1 MSKGFTGAYTH
12 SLSEIWAPARN
23 MLLISPKLLSFKN
36 LNKKKSHNVMQ
47 RKREREREREREE
60 SL

>member
-47 RKREREREREREE
+47 RKREREREREE